1 MRAHFL
7 PESAEEGW
15 TGPGSSGNA
24 TEAAHR
30 PPPMAGTQAS
40 LGLLSQHLC
49 PLQPL
54 GHIWS
59 QCPARGPER
68 RACSLH
74 EAPSC

>member
-1 MRAHFL
+1 MRAYSL

-30 PPPMAGTQAS
+30 PPTHGRHQ
-40 LGLLSQHLC
+40 G
-49 PLQPL
+49 QP
-54 GHIWS
+54 WFAE
-59 QCPARGPER
+59 PAFVLFTAFRSRVESVPGPGPER